1 MIKCLQFGRNRLTV
15 RILRTKWL
23 VWHVEIR
30 AGLTLENLNGMLA
43 FVRAAQ
49 HHSFAAAG
57 ERMGISAS
65 AVGKSVA
72 RLEEKL
78 GVRLFNRST
87 RRISLTDEGQ
97 LFFER
102 CQQIVAQ
109 MEEAEQELSRV
120 SAEPRGKLRVSMP
133 AIGYRMLLPHLA
145 EFMRC
150 YPQVELELDFSDRM
164 VDLIAEGIDVAVR
177 SGDLPT
183 SQLMSRRLGPFHF
196 AIVGSPAYFSGNPP
210 PQTPV
215 DLARHACLRYRFP
228 ASGQFQ
234 PWAVS
239 SEQPLNLPVALS
251 SNNLEALLQAV
262 HQGVGLAYVPE
273 FLVREALKTGE
284 LVAVLAEYLDDA
296 GKFSVVWPSSRHML
310 PKVRVF
316 IDFLTEKQV
325 LGTTG

>member
-1 MIKCLQFGRNRLTV
+1 M
-15 RILRTKWL
+15 
-23 VWHVEIR
+23 
-30 AGLTLENLNGMLA
+30 ENLNGMLA

-49 HHSFAAAG
+49 HQSFAAAG
-57 ERMGISAS
+57 ESMGISAS
-65 AVGKSVA
+65 AIGKSVA
-72 RLEEKL
+72 RLEERL

-120 SAEPRGKLRVSMP
+120 SAEPRGKLRVTMP
-133 AIGYRMLLPHLA
+133 AIGYRMLLPYLA
-145 EFMRC
+145 EFMQC

-196 AIVGSPAYFSGNPP
+196 VIVGSKDYFARHPEPHNP
-210 PQTPV
+210 Q
-215 DLARHACLRYRFP
+215 DLAQHACLRYRFP
-228 ASGQFQ
+228 GSGQIQ
-234 PWAVS
+234 PWDIRSDMAL
-239 SEQPLNLPVALS
+239 ELPVVVS

-262 HQGVGLAYVPE
+262 LHGVGIAYIPE
-273 FLVREALKTGE
+273 FLVREQLKTG
-284 LVAVLAEYLDDA
+284 VLKSVLSDYLYDD
-296 GKFSVVWPSSRHML
+296 GKFSIVWPSSRHML

-316 IDFLTEKQV
+316 IDFLTEKQILV
-325 LGTTG
+325 DQ

>member
-1 MIKCLQFGRNRLTV
+1 MD
-15 RILRTKWL
+15 
-23 VWHVEIR
+23 
-30 AGLTLENLNGMLA
+30 NLNGMLA

-49 HHSFAAAG
+49 HQSFAAAG
-57 ERMGISAS
+57 ERLGISAS
-65 AVGKSVA
+65 AIGKSVA

-109 MEEAEQELSRV
+109 VEEAEQELSRV

-145 EFMRC
+145 EFMQC
-150 YPQVELELDFSDRM
+150 YPHVELELDFSDRM

-177 SGDLPT
+177 SGELTT

-196 AIVGSPAYFSGNPP
+196 VIVGSPAYFAGHPP
-210 PQTPV
+210 PLTPP
-215 DLARHACLRYRFP
+215 DLHHHACLRYRFP
-228 ASGQFQ
+228 NNGQYQ
-234 PWAVS
+234 PWDIRSDA
-239 SEQPLNLPVALS
+239 PLNLPVAMS

-262 HQGVGLAYVPE
+262 LQGVGMAYVPE
-273 FLVREALKTGE
+273 FLVRDYLRNG
-284 LVAVLAEYLDDA
+284 VLNSVLDDYQQDS
-296 GKFSVVWPSSRHML
+296 GKFSIVWPSSRHML

-316 IDFLTEKQV
+316 IDFLTAKQI
-325 LGTTG
+325 LNAG

>member
-1 MIKCLQFGRNRLTV
+1 M
-15 RILRTKWL
+15 
-23 VWHVEIR
+23 
-30 AGLTLENLNGMLA
+30 ENLNGMLA

-49 HHSFAAAG
+49 HQSFAAAS
-57 ERMGISAS
+57 EIMGISAS
-65 AVGKSVA
+65 AIGKSVA

-145 EFMRC
+145 EFMQC
-150 YPQVELELDFSDRM
+150 YPLVELELDFSDRM
-164 VDLIAEGIDVAVR
+164 VDLIAEGFDVAVR
-177 SGDLPT
+177 SGELPT

-196 AIVGSPAYFSGNPP
+196 VIVGSTDYFARHPAPET
-210 PQTPV
+210 PQ
-215 DLARHACLRYRFP
+215 DLSRHACLRYRFP
-228 ASGQFQ
+228 GSGQIQ
-234 PWAVS
+234 PWDIRCDVA
-239 SEQPLNLPVALS
+239 LALPVVVS
-251 SNNLEALLQAV
+251 SNNLEALIQAV
-262 HQGVGLAYVPE
+262 LHGVGIAYIPE
-273 FLVREALKTGE
+273 FLVREQLKTGA
-284 LVAVLAEYLDDA
+284 LKSVLNDYLYDD
-296 GKFSVVWPSSRHML
+296 GKFSIVWPSSRHML

-316 IDFLTEKQV
+316 IDFLTEKQILV
-325 LGTTG
+325 EP

>member
-1 MIKCLQFGRNRLTV
+1 M
-15 RILRTKWL
+15 
-23 VWHVEIR
+23 
-30 AGLTLENLNGMLA
+30 ENLNGMLA

-57 ERMGISAS
+57 ESMGISAS

-133 AIGYRMLLPHLA
+133 AIGYRMLLPHLT
-145 EFMRC
+145 EFMQC

-196 AIVGSPAYFSGNPP
+196 VIVGSTDYFARHPEP
-210 PQTPV
+210 HTPQ

-228 ASGQFQ
+228 GSGQIQ
-234 PWAVS
+234 PWDIRSDMAL
-239 SEQPLNLPVALS
+239 ELPVVVS

-262 HQGVGLAYVPE
+262 LHGVGIAYIPE
-273 FLVREALKTGE
+273 FLVREQLKTG
-284 LVAVLAEYLDDA
+284 VLTSVLNDYLYDD
-296 GKFSVVWPSSRHML
+296 GKFSIVWPSSRHML

-316 IDFLTEKQV
+316 IDFLTEKQILV
-325 LGTTG
+325 ES

>member
-1 MIKCLQFGRNRLTV
+1 M
-15 RILRTKWL
+15 
-23 VWHVEIR
+23 
-30 AGLTLENLNGMLA
+30 ENLNGMLA

-145 EFMRC
+145 EFMRG

-183 SQLMSRRLGPFHF
+183 SQLMSRRLGPFYF

-210 PQTPV
+210 PQTPA
-215 DLARHACLRYRFP
+215 DLEHHACLRYRFP
-228 ASGQFQ
+228 GSGQLQ
-234 PWAVS
+234 PWAIS
-239 SEQPLNLPVALS
+239 GEPPLNLPVALS

-262 HQGVGLAYVPE
+262 LQGVGLAYVPE

-284 LVAVLAEYLDDA
+284 LVAVLAEHLDNT

-316 IDFLTEKQV
+316 IDFLTEKKL
-325 LGTTG
+325 LGSSG

>member
-1 MIKCLQFGRNRLTV
+1 M
-15 RILRTKWL
+15 
-23 VWHVEIR
+23 
-30 AGLTLENLNGMLA
+30 ENLNGMLA

-49 HHSFAAAG
+49 YYSFAAAG

-109 MEEAEQELSRV
+109 MEQAEQEMSRV
-120 SAEPRGKLRVSMP
+120 SAKPRGKLRVSMP

-145 EFMRC
+145 DFMRS

-177 SGDLPT
+177 SGDLAT

-196 AIVGSPAYFSGNPP
+196 TIVGSPAYFAQNPP
-210 PQTPV
+210 PQTPGE
-215 DLARHACLRYRFP
+215 LEHHACLRYRFP

-234 PWAVS
+234 PWALNG
-239 SEQPLNLPVALS
+239 EQPLSLPVALS

-262 HQGVGLAYVPE
+262 NQGLGLAYVPE
-273 FLVREALKTGE
+273 FLVRDALKAGT
-284 LVAVLAEYLDDA
+284 LVAVLVDFLDET

-316 IDFLTEKQV
+316 IDFLTEKQR
-325 LGTTG
+325 LGAR